1 MGIRHPSPEQRLTGV
16 SRATY
21 GRPITAALSPDDPAY
36 AGQAR
41 YTAGFLRVYDTVV
54 LRLNGHLAW
63 RCPPRRLVRL
73 YDEHVSARHLDI
85 GVGAGY
91 LLDKSRYPTHAPDIT
106 LMDLNPIPLEVAAE
120 RLHRYQPK
128 THQAN
133 ALEPFG
139 LSAGA
144 FESVG
149 LNWLLHCLPGNMA
162 TKSVVFDHCKTVLAP
177 GGVVFGSTV
186 LSGGVRH
193 TRLSRW
199 MMERLNRDGT
209 FTNRD
214 DDLDGLKAQLDQR
227 FGSAQVEVVGA
238 VAIFSARS

>member
-1 MGIRHPSPEQRLTGV
+1 MT
-16 SRATY
+16 
-21 GRPITAALSPDDPAY
+21 TAISPDDPAY
-36 AGQAR
+36 AGQAL

-54 LRLNGHLAW
+54 LRFNGHLAW

-85 GVGAGY
+85 GVGTGY
-91 LLDKSRYPTHAPDIT
+91 LLDKCRYPTQSPEIT
-106 LMDLNPIPLEVAAE
+106 LMDLNPAPLQVAAK
-120 RLHRYQPK
+120 RLHRYRPK
-128 THQAN
+128 AHQAN

-139 LSAGA
+139 LPAGT

-149 LNWLLHCLPGNMA
+149 LNWLLHCLPGNIA
-162 TKSVVFDHCKTVLAP
+162 TKSVVFDHAKTVLAP

-193 TRLSRW
+193 TAWSRW

-214 DDLDGLKAQLDQR
+214 DDLDSLRTELDRR
-227 FGSAQVEVVGA
+227 FDSARVEVVGA
-238 VAIFSARS
+238 VGIFSART